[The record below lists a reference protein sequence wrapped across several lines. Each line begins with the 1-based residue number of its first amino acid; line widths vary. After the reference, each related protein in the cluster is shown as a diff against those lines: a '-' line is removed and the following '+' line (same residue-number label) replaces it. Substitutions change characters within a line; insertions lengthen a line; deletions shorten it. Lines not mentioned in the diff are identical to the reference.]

1 MTMSEHRKRAEA
13 VLEEYGR
20 CLELVAVDPHFH
32 EITIG
37 LYEKNG
43 VLTVW
48 SYNGKPGV
56 RDRLR
61 QVRDRLVRLGGLFP
75 VEDTHNQAT
84 FPCGR
89 IHARPLR
96 LVMTEAV
103 EKPPH
108 RETPSGDIAVRDF
121 RSPLLLKAKPRRE
134 SRRWLYAVTAEGE
147 AERPELRV
155 RATVAGLI
163 RYGEMERV
171 GPAAAVFSCGERH
184 DELMRLL
191 LPYARNIR
199 AVQDELE
206 GQMTT
211 QTLGFSSSV

>member
-1 MTMSEHRKRAEA
+1 MTMSQHRKRAEA
-13 VLEEYGR
+13 LLDEYGR

-32 EITIG
+32 EISVG

-48 SYNGKPGV
+48 SYSGKPGV
-56 RDRLR
+56 NDRVR
-61 QVRDRLVRLGGLFP
+61 QIRDRLVRLGGLLP
-75 VEDTHNQAT
+75 VEDTHDRAA

-108 RETPSGDIAVRDF
+108 RETPSGDIAVRDL
-121 RSPLLLKAKPRRE
+121 RSPLRLKAKPRRE
-134 SRRWLYAVTAEGE
+134 SGRWVYTVIAEGE

-163 RYGEMERV
+163 RYGEMERA
-171 GPAAAVFSCGERH
+171 GPAEAAFSCGARH
-184 DELMRLL
+184 DELVRLL
-191 LPYARNIR
+191 LPYARNVSAAR
-199 AVQDELE
+199 DQ
-206 GQMTT
+206 
-211 QTLGFSSSV
+211 